1 MNELTKIL
9 SEFKERRLYV
19 SFFDF
24 TECELL
30 HISEINENI
39 IKLVTCREPTKCLTT
54 GEACDITPSLG
65 IDAKKIDMEVVE
77 LIKEGRITSIINWNG
92 RIIYLQDTA
101 RPMIAQKCKIT
112 GSVLYDNNL
121 LADII
126 LQAGMSKY
134 RPTGK
139 TNINYPIAV
148 IDKYERALVLTG
160 ILSKMPEDANTFF
173 APEERYTLSDVA
185 IDKNGIKAVFDIE
198 ECKGFVISMIDIY
211 SDIGKGIGKRIG
223 IRPTGTK
230 IPVPL
235 YEVKGDEREEYLEKV
250 HDLISNKGNTL
261 VTEPITFLRS
271 NKGFDSIGKKR
282 IKQYFSSSDLKVSER
297 DFFIKVL
304 SVPTQIGN
312 VNRSIDI
319 KFLGAL
325 GNAFKKSATINN
337 NN

>member
-24 TECELL
+24 AECELL
-30 HISEINENI
+30 HISEIDENT
-39 IKLVTCREPTKCLTT
+39 IKLVTCREPTKCLAA
-54 GEACDITPSLG
+54 GEICDVTPSLG
-65 IDAKKIDMEVVE
+65 VNAEKINTEVFD
-77 LIKEGRITSIINWNG
+77 LIKEGRITSVINWNG
-92 RIIYLQDTA
+92 RVIYLQDTA

-112 GSVLYDNNL
+112 GSILYDNNL

-134 RPTGK
+134 HPTGK
-139 TNINYPIAV
+139 ANINYPIAV

-160 ILSKMPEDANTFF
+160 ILSKMPEDADAFF
-173 APEERYTLSDVA
+173 APEKKYVLSDVA

-198 ECKGFVISMIDIY
+198 EYKGFIISIIDVY
-211 SDIGKGIGKRIG
+211 SDIGKGIGKKMG

-230 IPVPL
+230 IPVPI
-235 YEVKGDEREEYLEKV
+235 YEVKNDEKKCLEKT
-250 HDLISNKGNTL
+250 HSLISNKGNTL

-319 KFLGAL
+319 EFLGAL